1 MLPVRIRFHP
11 PCDPAASRK
20 FPRNRDQPA
29 GNPVLF
35 AKGFQFHDRRSS
47 VECQNLI
54 GLFCSHTL
62 PLCLKGDLK
71 TAIRPRGRLTVLV
84 FIFQHFFNVF
94 AGVRFITENA
104 DHLARMLFHR
114 IHRQQHRFRAGKA
127 ANVHFNKF
135 SHCAFSFFRSLCRF
149 FTAQVGC
156 CNHKQQYNYAA
167 EILNFQQKA
176 ILELSDK
183 NQKLLHIGVSSVPSL
198 YLLPELLSAYHQEMP
213 DVRFRTSCSDS
224 LDVIRKVTD
233 GTCDIGLVGTK
244 ISDTPC
250 RFLPVTSDELVIAA
264 PATPHFQ
271 ACLELKDP
279 VSMLLKEPF
288 LLREDTSGTKQETLY
303 YLRNRG
309 LSLDDLNVI
318 AVMDDAASL
327 IRCITLGM
335 GISILSRATVQNDAQ
350 LGKLLIIPLEQ
361 SAFLRKL
368 YIVYSSTQFMSEQTA
383 HFFAFMKQ
391 FYAIS

>member
-1 MLPVRIRFHP
+1 
-11 PCDPAASRK
+11 
-20 FPRNRDQPA
+20 
-29 GNPVLF
+29 
-35 AKGFQFHDRRSS
+35 
-47 VECQNLI
+47 
-54 GLFCSHTL
+54 
-62 PLCLKGDLK
+62 
-71 TAIRPRGRLTVLV
+71 
-84 FIFQHFFNVF
+84 
-94 AGVRFITENA
+94 
-104 DHLARMLFHR
+104 
-114 IHRQQHRFRAGKA
+114 
-127 ANVHFNKF
+127 
-135 SHCAFSFFRSLCRF
+135 
-149 FTAQVGC
+149 
-156 CNHKQQYNYAA
+156 
-167 EILNFQQKA
+167 
-176 ILELSDK
+176 
-183 NQKLLHIGVSSVPSL
+183 
-198 YLLPELLSAYHQEMP
+198 MP
-213 DVRFRTSCSDS
+213 DVRLRTSCSDS

-303 YLRNRG
+303 YLKNRG

-327 IRCITLGM
+327 IRCITLGL

>member
-1 MLPVRIRFHP
+1 MDIRQLEAFVYTVKYQSFSL
-11 PCDPAASRK
+11 AAQKLYLSQPTVSSHINNLEKELHTQLLKRTTK
-20 FPRNRDQPA
+20 SLSVTPA
-29 GNPVLF
+29 G
-35 AKGFQFHDRRSS
+35 Q
-47 VECQNLI
+47 
-54 GLFCSHTL
+54 TL
-62 PLCLKGDLK
+62 
-71 TAIRPRGRLTVLV
+71 
-84 FIFQHFFNVF
+84 
-94 AGVRFITENA
+94 
-104 DHLARMLFHR
+104 
-114 IHRQQHRFRAGKA
+114 
-127 ANVHFNKF
+127 
-135 SHCAFSFFRSLCRF
+135 
-149 FTAQVGC
+149 
-156 CNHKQQYNYAA
+156 YNYAA
-167 EILNFQQKA
+167 EILNLQQKA

-303 YLRNRG
+303 YLKNRG

-318 AVMDDAASL
+318 AV
-327 IRCITLGM
+327 
-335 GISILSRATVQNDAQ
+335 ISTTI
-350 LGKLLIIPLEQ
+350 
-361 SAFLRKL
+361 
-368 YIVYSSTQFMSEQTA
+368 
-383 HFFAFMKQ
+383 
-391 FYAIS
+391 